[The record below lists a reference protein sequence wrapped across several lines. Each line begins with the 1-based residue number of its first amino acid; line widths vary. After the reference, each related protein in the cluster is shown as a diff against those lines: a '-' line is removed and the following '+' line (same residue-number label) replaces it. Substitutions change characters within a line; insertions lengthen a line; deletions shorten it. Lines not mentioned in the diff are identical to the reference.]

1 MRIHDS
7 YALISYAPTDD
18 TLNSRN
24 HPHAIS
30 PSATPSSTPPLPAIL
45 LAEDEPAIADTLIYA
60 LGSEGFSVRH
70 VLLGRDALAVLRAE
84 ETENFALAIL
94 DIGLPD
100 TTGFEVLKALRAEP
114 RHRDLPVIFLT
125 ARTEEIDRILGLEL
139 GADDYVTKPFSPR
152 EVAARVRAILRREA
166 RQRPPT
172 ADIVAPDA
180 IWQHAPEARR
190 IRYHGQAL
198 DLTRYEYELLAL
210 LLSSPGRVFSRAQ
223 IMARVWADAPETT
236 DRSIDTHIKT
246 LRAKLR
252 AIHHGD
258 EVIATHRGIGYALAA
273 PAS

>member
-1 MRIHDS
+1 MS
-7 YALISYAPTDD
+7 PPT
-18 TLNSRN
+18 
-24 HPHAIS
+24 
-30 PSATPSSTPPLPAIL
+30 TPSSAPPLPAIL

-70 VLLGRDALAVLRAE
+70 VLLGRDALAVLRTD

-114 RHRDLPVIFLT
+114 RHHDLPVIFLT

-166 RQRPPT
+166 RQRPPA
-172 ADIVAPDA
+172 ADIMTPNA
-180 IWQHAPEARR
+180 IWQHTPEARR
-190 IRYHGQAL
+190 IRYYGQAL

-223 IMARVWADAPETT
+223 IMARIWADAPETT

-252 AIHHGD
+252 AIHDSD

-273 PAS
+273 SVS